1 MKTNQTSITA
11 TLAALICTATLAVAQ
26 PSAVVH
32 SNSPF
37 AGTWE
42 GKLNDHP
49 GIDLKIDEA
58 GGRISGTI
66 VFYFQ
71 ERSDTNSP
79 WHVAAQH
86 PVPLLSPR
94 VEAKTLTFEVQ
105 HHTCHDC
112 AELGPN
118 AKFRVEAAGPNEL
131 RLWKLDDQRT
141 DKDPGPGSKLIRR
154 TPSPR
159 P

>member
-1 MKTNQTSITA
+1 MKTNRAPIIG
-11 TLAALICTATLAVAQ
+11 TLAALICTATLAIAQ
-26 PSAVVH
+26 SSAVVH
-32 SNSPF
+32 ANSSF

-42 GKLNDHP
+42 GKLNDIP

-58 GGRISGTI
+58 DGRISGTI
-66 VFYFQ
+66 VFYLQ
-71 ERSDTNSP
+71 ERTDTNGP
-79 WHVAAQH
+79 WHVAAEH

-118 AKFRVEAAGPNEL
+118 VKFRVDVAGPNEL
-131 RLWKLDDQRT
+131 RLWKLDDPET
-141 DKDPGPGSKLIRR
+141 HKDLGPGLKLIRR
-154 TPSPR
+154 TSR

>member
-1 MKTNQTSITA
+1 VKTKREPIIA
-11 TLAALICTATLAVAQ
+11 ALAALTCAATFAIAQ
-26 PSAVVH
+26 SSAVPH
-32 SNSPF
+32 TNSPF

-42 GKLNDHP
+42 GKLNGLP

-58 GGRISGTI
+58 DGRISGTI

-71 ERSDTNSP
+71 ERSDTDSP

-105 HHTCHDC
+105 HHICHDC

-118 AKFRVEAAGPNEL
+118 ARFRVDVAGPNEL